1 MRTAEIDSGQTLVE
15 PLTRRE
21 GQMLVLL
28 AEGYSRPEIA
38 EKLTLGLASI
48 KFHIQHLYGKLGVNS
63 KRQALSRAQELG
75 LLAAPARAALAAG
88 EPALAA

>member
-1 MRTAEIDSGQTLVE
+1 MIDRRAVAETDSAITLVE

-38 EKLTLGLASI
+38 EKLTLGLTSV

-63 KRQALSRAQELG
+63 RSGATRFAVDKG
-75 LLAAPARAALAAG
+75 LV
-88 EPALAA
+88 